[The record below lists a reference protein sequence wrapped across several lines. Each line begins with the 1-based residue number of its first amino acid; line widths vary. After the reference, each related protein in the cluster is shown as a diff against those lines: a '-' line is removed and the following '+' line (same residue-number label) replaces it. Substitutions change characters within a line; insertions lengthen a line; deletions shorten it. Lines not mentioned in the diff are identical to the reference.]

1 MLTFS
6 GLQINGVEAVTSK
19 LMGCPQQDPSSW
31 CQVKVYDEKRT
42 TNEVSHEKKQTTA
55 LLPFRICPIPGGGAQ
70 QDEGCAGTR
79 PHCSPQAGGS
89 H

>member
-42 TNEVSHEKKQTTA
+42 MNEVPHEKTDNGFA
-55 LLPFRICPIPGGGAQ
+55 PF
-70 QDEGCAGTR
+70 QDLSHPWWRSPAG
-79 PHCSPQAGGS
+79 
-89 H
+89 